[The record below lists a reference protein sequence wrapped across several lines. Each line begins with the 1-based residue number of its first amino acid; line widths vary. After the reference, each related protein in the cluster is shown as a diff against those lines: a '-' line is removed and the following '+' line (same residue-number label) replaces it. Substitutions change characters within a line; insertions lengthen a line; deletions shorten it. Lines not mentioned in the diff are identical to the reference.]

1 MNTENE
7 IASAILTA
15 AKLLGNGN
23 ACTEMGAIEALGT
36 VHKEGMADIADALR
50 DIASA
55 IGYFNDARIDLIDH
69 RVDVALAELE
79 KLKLDKK

>member
-15 AKLLGNGN
+15 ATLLGNGD
-23 ACTEMGAIEALGT
+23 ACTDMGAIEALGK

-50 DIASA
+50 DIANA
-55 IGYFNDARIDLIDH
+55 ISYLQDDQIARVVH

-79 KLKLDKK
+79 KLKLDEK

>member
-15 AKLLGNGN
+15 AKLLGNGD
-23 ACTEMGAIEALGT
+23 ACTDMGAIEALGKA
-36 VHKEGMADIADALR
+36 HKEGMADIVDALR

-55 IGYFNDARIDLIDH
+55 IGYLHDEQIAQIDH